1 MKNKTTFFRVEKN
14 RNYSVISNEFLRRK
28 DLSAKAKGI
37 LAYILHLPDDWN
49 INLNEV
55 MTHFTDGETSFRSGW
70 KELAEKGYVERR
82 PVREGQRI
90 VRWETIVRESVDIS
104 TSSLHCDF
112 QDVENLDVENL
123 DVQNQELLNTNNT
136 KYLNE
141 LNTNNNTLSSK
152 HDDTPYQEIVEYLNE
167 KTGSQYK
174 HTTQATRNGIKA
186 RYNEGFKL
194 DDFKRVIDIKT
205 RQWLYDTK
213 MKQYLRP
220 QTLFGTKFEAY
231 LNEQPNIYQFED
243 SMKRDEKEPT
253 LEEIAE
259 FEKAREQFDKY
270 KRTYAQN
277 QS

>member
-14 RNYSVISNEFLRRK
+14 RNYSGISNEFLRRK

-49 INLNEV
+49 INRNEV

-90 VRWETIVRESVDIS
+90 VKWETIVRESVDIS
-104 TSSLHCDF
+104 TSSLHCGF
-112 QDVENLDVENL
+112 KDVENLEVQNL
-123 DVQNQELLNTNNT
+123 DVQNNKLLNTNNT

-152 HDDTPYQEIVEYLNE
+152 HDDIPYQEIVEYLNE

-174 HTTQATRNGIKA
+174 HTTQSTKNGIKA
-186 RYNEGFKL
+186 RFNEGFKL
-194 DDFKRVIDIKT
+194 DDFKRVIDN
-205 RQWLYDTK
+205 QVSEWQYNDK
-213 MKQYLRP
+213 MKKYLRP
-220 QTLFGTKFEAY
+220 QTLFGTKFESY
-231 LNEQPNIYQFED
+231 LNNNKVLTYTFTND
-243 SMKRDEKEPT
+243 KKEKEYT
-253 LEEIAE
+253 EEEIAE
-259 FEKAREQFDKY
+259 FEKWKEDFRWE
-270 KRTYAQN
+270 
-277 QS
+277 